1 MNGANGFLLPLR
13 EKVSPK
19 VTDEGSLGDGG
30 VAASATTEAHVDP
43 SSAPLRGPPSPA
55 RGEGTLRA
63 RRPDDGG
70 RSEPK
75 CLSVGIILARNFTL
89 SAFSL
94 FVDQLR
100 LAADEGDL
108 SRPILCRWQVM
119 SATPEPIP
127 ASCGVSV
134 SPNSGLLDPSQFDY
148 IAVVG
153 GLLHA
158 GRQADAATL
167 AYLRSAAAA
176 RVPLIGI
183 CTGSFILARAG
194 LMEGRRCCVSW
205 YHRQDFMDEFPAHT
219 PVADRMFVVDGDRIT
234 CSGGGGAADLA
245 SHLIE
250 RRLGAAVAQKARHVL
265 LLDRARHGHDAQPH
279 PPISAGVHEGVSD
292 PRVRRALLMME
303 QHLTDP
309 MPITEIAERLRLSTR
324 QLERLFR
331 AAVGLR
337 PAIFYRELRLR
348 YARWLL
354 DHTERSV
361 TDIALEAGFADC
373 AHFSRQFKAM
383 SGKSPSQTRGAPRP
397 VQALPAFIAGGA
409 HRSAGV
415 RLFE

>member
-1 MNGANGFLLPLR
+1 M
-13 EKVSPK
+13 S
-19 VTDEGSLGDGG
+19 
-30 VAASATTEAHVDP
+30 
-43 SSAPLRGPPSPA
+43 
-55 RGEGTLRA
+55 
-63 RRPDDGG
+63 RPDQA
-70 RSEPK
+70 K
-75 CLSVGIILARNFTL
+75 ALSIGIILAENFTL

-108 SRPILCRWQVM
+108 SRPILCSWKTMASDPDGVR
-119 SATPEPIP
+119 
-127 ASCGVSV
+127 ASCGVKV
-134 SPNSGLLDPSQFDY
+134 GATSPLTDPTQFDY

-158 GRQADAATL
+158 GRQVDLATL
-167 AYLRSAAAA
+167 TYLKAAAAA

-194 LMEGRRCCVSW
+194 LMHGRRCCVSW
-205 YHRQDFMDEFPAHT
+205 YHRQDFIDEFPDHA

-245 SHLIE
+245 SWLIE
-250 RRLGAAVAQKARHVL
+250 KRLGAAVAQKARHVL
-265 LLDRARHGHDAQPH
+265 LLDRARHGNDAQPH
-279 PPISAGVHEGVSD
+279 PPISAGMPQGVDD

-303 QHLTDP
+303 QHLTNP
-309 MPITEIAERLRLSTR
+309 MPITEIADRLRLSTR
-324 QLERLFR
+324 HLERLFR
-331 AAVGLR
+331 EAVGVR

-354 DHTERSV
+354 DHTDRSV

-383 SGKSPSQTRGAPRP
+383 AGMSPSERRTASRRTD
-397 VQALPAFIAGGA
+397 VIPAFMAVGA
-409 HRSAGV
+409 KQLAGV